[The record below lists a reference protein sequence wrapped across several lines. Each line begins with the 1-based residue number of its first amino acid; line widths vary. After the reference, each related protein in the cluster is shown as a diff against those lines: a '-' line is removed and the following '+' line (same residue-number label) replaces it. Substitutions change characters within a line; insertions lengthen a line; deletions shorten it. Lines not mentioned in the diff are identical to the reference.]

1 MQYVRSFLGVIG
13 VFLLATLAF
22 AAEPAVEKKYVATVD
37 PDGVQRV
44 EMMGGAYYFIP
55 NLIVV
60 KVNVPVE
67 LKVRKEG
74 SITPHDI
81 VLKAPEAGIDFSQ
94 ELRSEPALIRFTPT
108 RIGRYEFECSKRFLN
123 FESHKER
130 GMHGVLQVVE

>member
-1 MQYVRSFLGVIG
+1 MRHGRWFIGLIVFFLFG
-13 VFLLATLAF
+13 TLAL
-22 AAEPAVEKKYVATVD
+22 AAEQAEEKRYVATVD
-37 PDGVQRV
+37 PDGVQRA
-44 EMMGGAYYFIP
+44 EILGGSYYFIP

-67 LKVRKEG
+67 LKVKKEG

-81 VLKAPEAGIDFSQ
+81 VLKAPEAGVDFAQ

-108 RIGRYEFECSKRFLN
+108 RIGRYEFGCSKRFLN
-123 FESHKER
+123 FESHRGR

>member
-1 MQYVRSFLGVIG
+1 MRYKRSLMVVMGIFLFG
-13 VFLLATLAF
+13 TLAF
-22 AAEPAVEKKYVATVD
+22 AAEPAQEKRYIATVD

-44 EMMGGAYYFIP
+44 EMLGGGYYFDP

-74 SITPHDI
+74 GFAPHDI
-81 VLKAPEAGIDFSQ
+81 VMKAPEAGMDFAQ
-94 ELRSEPALIRFTPT
+94 ELRSEPARIRFTPT
-108 RIGRYEFECSKRFLN
+108 KTGRYEFECTKKLLY